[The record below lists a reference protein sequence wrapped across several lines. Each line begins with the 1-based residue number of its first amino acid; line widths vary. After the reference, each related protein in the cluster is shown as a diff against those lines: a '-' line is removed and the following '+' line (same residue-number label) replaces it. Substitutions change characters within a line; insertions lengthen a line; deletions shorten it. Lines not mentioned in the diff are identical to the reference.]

1 MPRVKEGAL
10 IGALHAASAMI
21 DVSDG
26 LAGDLGHICERSG
39 VSARVA
45 AERLPVSVDNRA
57 LSLAVRGDEWHFALR
72 GGEDYELLVI
82 AAAARAPEACPAD
95 HGGDGDPRDGHR
107 GNPCGRQP
115 GELVLPDGRAV
126 PLGGAGWD
134 HFTVREAGS

>member
-1 MPRVKEGAL
+1 M
-10 IGALHAASAMI
+10 
-21 DVSDG
+21 
-26 LAGDLGHICERSG
+26 
-39 VSARVA
+39 SARVA

-82 AAAARAPEACPAD
+82 AAAARRAGLARRITEETGTRVTD
-95 HGGDGDPRDGHR
+95 IGEIL
-107 GNPCGRQP
+107 GRHP